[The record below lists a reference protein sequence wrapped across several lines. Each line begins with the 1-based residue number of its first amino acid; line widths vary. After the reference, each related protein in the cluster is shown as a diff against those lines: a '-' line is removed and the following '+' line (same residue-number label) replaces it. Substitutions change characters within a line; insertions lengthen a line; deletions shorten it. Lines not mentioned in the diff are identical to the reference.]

1 LPHRRAK
8 QYTTIAATRWRIF
21 LRVAPRCTS
30 HDERYLTDFMST
42 NLIVIDGN
50 TNEVSLRPVPLYSS
64 FVTVN
69 PANGRVYVSNSNDA
83 TVTVIQE

>member
-1 LPHRRAK
+1 
-8 QYTTIAATRWRIF
+8 
-21 LRVAPRCTS
+21 
-30 HDERYLTDFMST
+30 MST

-64 FVTVN
+64 FVRVN
-69 PANGRVYVSNSNDA
+69 PANDRVYVSNSNDA

>member
-1 LPHRRAK
+1 M
-8 QYTTIAATRWRIF
+8 TNTI
-21 LRVAPRCTS
+21 
-30 HDERYLTDFMST
+30 YLTDFMST

-69 PANGRVYVSNSNDA
+69 PANDRVYVSNSNDA